1 MMSALLRV
9 CCSVYIL
16 STTAFGNMDTLQ
28 SSAAATPALP
38 TPGFGSATF
47 DSSLT
52 DQARIYAGMMPLN
65 PLHYSNLTSTKA
77 WQQHRKIFEENWA
90 KLNKRL
96 LAMSVWRDPP
106 WRVFQ

>member
-38 TPGFGSATF
+38 MPGFGSATF

-65 PLHYSNLTSTKA
+65 PLHYSTLPRQRPGSS
-77 WQQHRKIFEENWA
+77 IA
-90 KLNKRL
+90 KYSRRTGLN
-96 LAMSVWRDPP
+96 
-106 WRVFQ
+106 